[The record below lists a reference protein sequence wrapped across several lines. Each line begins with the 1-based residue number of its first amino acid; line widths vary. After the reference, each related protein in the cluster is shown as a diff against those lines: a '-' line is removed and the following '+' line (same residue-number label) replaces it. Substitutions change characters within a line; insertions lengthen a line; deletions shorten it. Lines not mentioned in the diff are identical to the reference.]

1 LPIQKNNRCVAL
13 KKDLNTCTPK
23 PYLEAPKK
31 MGVRN
36 ARFENKLDD
45 TGKTILDALQGINR
59 HLAIINGRLEMLLL
73 SDLPEYVLSDLIKA
87 YQAEQDASQIVHGL
101 NLFCHKSFY

>member
-1 LPIQKNNRCVAL
+1 
-13 KKDLNTCTPK
+13 
-23 PYLEAPKK
+23 

-36 ARFENKLDD
+36 SRLEDTPDD

-59 HLAIINGRLEMLLL
+59 HLAMINGRLEMLLL

-87 YQAEQDASQIVHGL
+87 YQAEQEASQIVHGL